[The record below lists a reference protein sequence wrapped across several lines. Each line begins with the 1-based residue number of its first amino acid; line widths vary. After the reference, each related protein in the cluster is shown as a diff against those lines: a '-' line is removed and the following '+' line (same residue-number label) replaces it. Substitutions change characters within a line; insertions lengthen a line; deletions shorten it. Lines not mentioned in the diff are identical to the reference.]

1 MYEHMDKEMKMM
13 IDSILEEMGRIE
25 ERTNKRFD
33 KIEAHLES
41 VHQEVN
47 ACKLERES
55 ISMLLKK
62 IDELEKKSA

>member
-33 KIEAHLES
+33 KWW
-41 VHQEVN
+41 
-47 ACKLERES
+47 KLERES

>member
-1 MYEHMDKEMKMM
+1 
-13 IDSILEEMGRIE
+13 MGRIE

-41 VHQEVN
+41 MQHKVN

-55 ISMLLKK
+55 ISILLKK
-62 IDELEKKSA
+62 TDEPERRIEEPEKISA